1 MPARE
6 CSVPRATFHSAPVSN
21 PSRMRHALAGV
32 VFAAALHVVGGSS
45 RADLIIVQQVKGGGQ
60 QGEMTIKIKDG
71 KSRADLA
78 QPVSMITDA
87 ATGETIVLQ
96 NNRKTFSRIP
106 AAQTKTLVEQFLK
119 AQGGGEPPKL
129 EATGKKETVSGHET
143 EIYLWNVGTIKMRF
157 WIARDFPNA
166 TAIQAQLDSLQN
178 SGLSALAA
186 SMMPKAADLPGVRL
200 RTEFN
205 LPGHK
210 VTYTISSIKEQ
221 AVEAGTF
228 DVPKDFTEVPVPL
241 PGAPESP

>member
-1 MPARE
+1 M
-6 CSVPRATFHSAPVSN
+6 
-21 PSRMRHALAGV
+21 
-32 VFAAALHVVGGSS
+32 
-45 RADLIIVQQVKGGGQ
+45 
-60 QGEMTIKIKDG
+60 
-71 KSRADLA
+71 
-78 QPVSMITDA
+78 
-87 ATGETIVLQ
+87 
-96 NNRKTFSRIP
+96 
-106 AAQTKTLVEQFLK
+106 
-119 AQGGGEPPKL
+119 
-129 EATGKKETVSGHET
+129 SGHET

-178 SGLSALAA
+178 SGLSAIAA

-228 DVPKDFTEVPVPL
+228 DVPKDFTEVLVPL